1 MKMLFLLLLAL
12 SLVSCVL
19 PPPPLAPRP
28 PFRSN
33 LPLPP
38 QPFPSRTVP
47 LRRPPTSFGSPQ
59 SLIGLSEAE
68 AAHQA
73 GLMGL
78 SYRVVKR
85 DGVSYP
91 VTMDYNESR
100 LNFIISRG
108 RVVAVT
114 RG

>member
-1 MKMLFLLLLAL
+1 MKKLLLLLLPL
-12 SLVSCVL
+12 SLVSCLL
-19 PPPPLAPRP
+19 PPPPGLPRP
-28 PFRSN
+28 P
-33 LPLPP
+33 LPSERPRPTPP
-38 QPFPSRTVP
+38 LS
-47 LRRPPTSFGSPQ
+47 RPPTPDSSPQ

-68 AAHQA
+68 AAHRA

-85 DGVSYP
+85 DGSSYP

-100 LNFIISRG
+100 LNFTISRG
-108 RVVAVT
+108 RVIAVT

>member
-1 MKMLFLLLLAL
+1 MKKLPLLLLPL
-12 SLVSCVL
+12 SLVSCLL
-19 PPPPLAPRP
+19 PPPPGLPRP
-28 PFRSN
+28 P
-33 LPLPP
+33 LPCERP
-38 QPFPSRTVP
+38 QPPPPLSGPSNPDR
-47 LRRPPTSFGSPQ
+47 GPQ
-59 SLIGLSEAE
+59 SLIGLSEPE
-68 AAHQA
+68 AAHRA

-100 LNFIISRG
+100 LSFTISRG
-108 RVVAVT
+108 RVIAVT

>member
-1 MKMLFLLLLAL
+1 MKKLSLLLLSL
-12 SLVSCVL
+12 SLVSCVM
-19 PPPPLAPRP
+19 
-28 PFRSN
+28 
-33 LPLPP
+33 PP
-38 QPFPSRTVP
+38 QPIALRPPFPSRPVQRP
-47 LRRPPTSFGSPQ
+47 RPPTSVGSPQ
-59 SLIGLSEAE
+59 SLIGHSEAE

-100 LNFIISRG
+100 LNFTISRG
-108 RVVAVT
+108 RVIAVT

>member
-1 MKMLFLLLLAL
+1 M
-12 SLVSCVL
+12 
-19 PPPPLAPRP
+19 APRP
-28 PFRSN
+28 PFQSDR
-33 LPLPP
+33 PLPP
-38 QPFPSRTVP
+38 QPFPSRP
-47 LRRPPTSFGSPQ
+47 GPRPRPPTSVGNPQ
-59 SLIGLSEAE
+59 SLIGLSESE

-91 VTMDYNESR
+91 VTMDYSESR
-100 LNFIISRG
+100 LNFTISRG
-108 RVVAVT
+108 RVIAVT

>member
-1 MKMLFLLLLAL
+1 MKKLTLLLL
-12 SLVSCVL
+12 SVILVSCLV
-19 PPPPLAPRP
+19 PPPPMAPRP
-28 PFRSN
+28 PFPSQRPAPSR
-33 LPLPP
+33 P
-38 QPFPSRTVP
+38 QPEPRSHPPAPSNK
-47 LRRPPTSFGSPQ
+47 SK

-68 AAHQA
+68 ATYQA

-91 VTMDYNESR
+91 VTMDYSESR
-100 LNFIISRG
+100 LNFTISRG
-108 RVVAVT
+108 RVIAVT